1 MTDIPDYSHVKDI
14 ASQLGDNLMSALVS
28 MADQQE
34 AAEAE
39 VARLEALLDEAK
51 TNLRRIVEHEI
62 PSLMEGLEGTINL
75 PDGRKVTIAE
85 KIRASVKKEVKPI
98 AMKWLDDNGH
108 GGIVKR
114 QFIIEFGKDQEEWAN
129 NFRQTLA
136 ESRVPLN
143 VKEERNVQWQTLDAF
158 VREQLSEGVD
168 LPDMFGVFRQR
179 FAKIKSPT

>member
-1 MTDIPDYSHVKDI
+1 MTEIPDYSHVSGI
-14 ASQLGDNLMSALVS
+14 TQPGDNLVAALAN

-39 VARLEALLDEAK
+39 VARLESLLDEAK

-62 PSLMEGLEGTINL
+62 PSLMDGLEGTINL

-98 AMKWLDDNGH
+98 AMRWLDDNGH

-114 QFIIEFGKDQEEWAN
+114 QFIIEFGKDQEEWARA
-129 NFRQTLA
+129 FRQQLA

-143 VKEERNVQWQTLDAF
+143 VKEERNVQWQTLDAW
-158 VREQLSEGVD
+158 VREQLAEGNQ
-168 LPDMFGVFRQR
+168 LPEVFGVFRQR
-179 FAKIKSPT
+179 FAKIKSAS